1 MARTSFE
8 GKEWQFHHVDRFLL
22 WGQAMERAHRTDNLF
37 SANLKI
43 LIWLA
48 KVIFLGKVKTA
59 SELSA
64 MSCWISCVPSRFFL
78 YYHTFADVSF
88 KILTLAHFIFKFKLI
103 YFNWR
108 LITL

>member
-1 MARTSFE
+1 
-8 GKEWQFHHVDRFLL
+8 
-22 WGQAMERAHRTDNLF
+22 MERAHRTDNLF

-78 YYHTFADVSF
+78 YYHTFAHLRRSLFWKKDEFSAEQDLVSCAAV
-88 KILTLAHFIFKFKLI
+88 T
-103 YFNWR
+103 R
-108 LITL
+108 S